1 MERRTQDVDERDRE
15 KRRRAL
21 PLGERYPWG
30 WFSVLAAALVIVVAM
45 LVW

>member
-1 MERRTQDVDERDRE
+1 MTGGETEQL
-15 KRRRAL
+15 KAL

-30 WFSVLAAALVIVVAM
+30 WFSVLAAALVIIVAA